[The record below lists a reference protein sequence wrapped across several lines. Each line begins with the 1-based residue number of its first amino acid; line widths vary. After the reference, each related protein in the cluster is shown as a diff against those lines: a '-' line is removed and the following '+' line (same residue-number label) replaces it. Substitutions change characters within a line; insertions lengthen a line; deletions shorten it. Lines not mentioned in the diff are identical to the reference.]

1 MERRA
6 DLVEE
11 ATYPKY
17 RWLILFL
24 AWMLYSLIAFNN
36 TMTAV
41 LYDLRFPI
49 AQGGLGLTDQQF
61 YACLTATSLAPIV
74 LALFGGMLSDRF
86 GVRWTVFVGSIIA
99 AAGTLLR
106 LVSTGFPDFFAFN
119 LLLGIGLGVIGP
131 NLPKLVGMW
140 FPPKQIAISTAL
152 YMTALGIGSGLG
164 LALGPLF
171 STWRSA
177 ILIMGVIFVGSVV
190 IWFVFAKDRP
200 KGYKVDG
207 VEIVGVPFKEGF
219 LRAVK
224 TKSLWLIAF
233 SYAMVAAIV
242 TAYVNGV
249 PLLLVEARGVP
260 EKTAGLVIALAVLG
274 YIFGTVFWVVLA
286 EKIGVTKPIYMFC
299 MIMSGIAGIIGY
311 LLAPGFGLWLN
322 AVFPGF
328 FMGAGHPFIMQV
340 PLRLREIG
348 PRYAGVAAGV
358 IGSLGHILS
367 FTLLPYMFEPI
378 WHGAGSWQGFGPFWA
393 AFFLAA
399 VLAVGGILYILA
411 PETGRKAREK
421 WEREA
426 AEAQAYES

>member
-1 MERRA
+1 MA
-6 DLVEE
+6 EE
-11 ATYPKY
+11 VTYPKY
-17 RWLILFL
+17 RWLLLSL
-24 AWMLYSLIAFNN
+24 AWALYSLIAFNN

-41 LYDLRFPI
+41 LYDLRDPI
-49 AQGGLGLTDQQF
+49 ALGGLGLSDQQF

-86 GVRWTVFVGSIIA
+86 GVRWTVFAGSIIA
-99 AAGTLLR
+99 ASGTLLR

-119 LLLGIGLGVIGP
+119 LLLGVGLGVIGP
-131 NLPKLVGMW
+131 NLPKMVGMW
-140 FPPKQIAISTAL
+140 FPPRQIAISTAL

-171 STWRSA
+171 PTWRSA
-177 ILIMGVIFVGSVV
+177 ILIMGMIFVASVV
-190 IWFVFAKDRP
+190 IWLFFAKDRP

-207 VEIVGVPFKEGF
+207 VEIVGVPFKEGL
-219 LRAVK
+219 LRAVRSK
-224 TKSLWLIAF
+224 NLWLIAF
-233 SYAMVAAIV
+233 SYCMVSAVV

-249 PLLLVEARGVP
+249 PLLLHEAKGVS
-260 EKTAGLVIALAVLG
+260 EESAGLIEALAVLG
-274 YIFGTVFWVVLA
+274 HIFGTVFWVVLA
-286 EKIGVTKPIYMFC
+286 EKIGVTKQIYMFC
-299 MIMSGIAGIIGY
+299 MIMSGTAGIIGY
-311 LLAPGFGLWLN
+311 LLAPGIGMWLN

-348 PRYAGVAAGV
+348 PRYVGVAAGI
-358 IGSLGHILS
+358 IGSLGHLLS
-367 FTLLPYMFEPI
+367 FILLPYMFEPI
-378 WHGAGSWQGFGPFWA
+378 WHGVGSWQGFGPFSA
-393 AFFLAA
+393 AIFLAA

-426 AEAQAYES
+426 AEAQASSS

>member
-1 MERRA
+1 MA
-6 DLVEE
+6 EE
-11 ATYPKY
+11 VAYPKY
-17 RWLILFL
+17 RWLILVL
-24 AWMLYSLIAFNN
+24 AWMLYCLIAFNN

-41 LYDLRFPI
+41 LYDLRFSI

-86 GVRWTVFVGSIIA
+86 GVRWTVFVGSLIA
-99 AAGTLLR
+99 AGGTLLR

-140 FPPKQIAISTAL
+140 FPPKQIAIATAL
-152 YMTALGIGSGLG
+152 YMTALGLGSGLG

-171 STWRSA
+171 PTWRSA
-177 ILIMGVIFVGSVV
+177 ILVMGVIFVASVV
-190 IWFVFAKDRP
+190 VWVLFAKDRP
-200 KGYKVDG
+200 KGYTVGG

-224 TKSLWLIAF
+224 NKSLWLIAF

-260 EKTAGLVIALAVLG
+260 GGAAGLVIALAVLG
-274 YIFGTVFWVVLA
+274 YIFGTVFWVLLA
-286 EKIGVTKPIYMFC
+286 EKLGVTKPIYMFC
-299 MIMSGIAGIIGY
+299 MIMSGISGVIGY
-311 LLAPGFGLWLN
+311 ILAPGIGMWLN
-322 AVFPGF
+322 AIFPGF

-358 IGSLGHILS
+358 IGSLGHLLS
-367 FTLLPYMFEPI
+367 FILLPYMFEPI
-378 WHGAGSWQGFGPFWA
+378 WHGAGSWQGFGPLSA
-393 AFFLAA
+393 AIFLAA
-399 VLAVGGILYILA
+399 TLAVGGILYMFA
-411 PETGRKAREK
+411 PETGRKARER

-426 AEAQAYES
+426 AEAQSTES